1 MVTYFVFSGFMVRPL
16 VRFLLQSMKVGGL
29 LPHVCR
35 WFFATSMRKSS
46 ALSFFEKKPKR
57 SVYAGQFCEV
67 ARPASYFS
75 SFCFLAYREIVGP

>member
-75 SFCFLAYREIVGP
+75 SFFFLSYREIVGP